1 MNLCAVQ
8 NNMIPSIPSSFNR
21 SSVPFRSPAYTD
33 DESKLLD
40 EITGHMSSQRLKVR
54 DPFVRGLPKLDTSR
68 SSHAGGTTHRSGVGS
83 SNGQLSKL
91 GRTYTNSDLL
101 DHEQVDSHAAP
112 NDHELMSIMM
122 TRITQ
127 LEAKLAFQNKE
138 LADKD
143 IKIKVLE
150 DKVRLLSMQKSQDNS
165 KDSAHRELETK
176 YLLLQQQVHEMETFL
191 ADYGMVWVGE
201 KSKFNSSVYNDD
213 KTSDSS
219 EEEEEE
225 EEVWRPETSLSKS
238 PSFKVDYNLL
248 IENIQELNILAGD
261 GVTKI
266 HHTVDG
272 ARLKMP
278 DPVNLTLFANGI
290 MLYSGPF
297 RPFSDP
303 LTQQCI
309 QDLTDGY
316 FPSELQSRYPDGIPF
331 NVIDK
336 RNVHFKG
343 NRPTIFTGAGQVLG
357 GETKPSRLVPT
368 NLDKDN
374 QVEEQELDLNLE
386 VTSELPGPQLTV
398 EQFLNKLPKS
408 VIKEGKIIDI
418 RESIGETL
426 KGSKESPT
434 NVTLIETSVLQEMKK
449 RLETTEKR
457 PYTPRDITTLRIK
470 SETGNHTYIVKMRFH
485 ETIGDLRKYLDQQ
498 RGPGSSAYQ
507 IMSAYPNRV
516 HDENSKTLEASG
528 LTPNAVLL
536 LRSAKTSS

>member
-1 MNLCAVQ
+1 M
-8 NNMIPSIPSSFNR
+8 SSPLSSLKKNQKTPLFPGSSNR
-21 SSVPFRSPAYTD
+21 SSVPFRSPAYTE

-54 DPFVRGLPKLDTSR
+54 DPFARGLPKLDTSR
-68 SSHAGGTTHRSGVGS
+68 SSHAGGATHRSGVGS
-83 SNGQLSKL
+83 SN
-91 GRTYTNSDLL
+91 
-101 DHEQVDSHAAP
+101 AP

-150 DKVRLLSMQKSQDNS
+150 DKVRLLSLQKSQDNS

-201 KSKFNSSVYNDD
+201 KSKFNSSVYNED
-213 KTSDSS
+213 TVSDSG
-219 EEEEEE
+219 EEEGEE
-225 EEVWRPETSLSKS
+225 EEVWHPESSMSKS
-238 PSFKVDYNLL
+238 PPFKVDYNLL
-248 IENIQELNILAGD
+248 IENIQELNILAGE
-261 GVTKI
+261 GVSKI
-266 HHTVDG
+266 QHTIDG

-316 FPSELQSRYPDGIPF
+316 FPSELQNRYPDGIPF

-336 RNVHFKG
+336 RNVHFKA

-368 NLDKDN
+368 NLDKDS
-374 QVEEQELDLNLE
+374 QVQEQELDLNLE
-386 VTSELPGPQLTV
+386 ITSELPGPQLTV
-398 EQFLNKLPKS
+398 EQFLNKLPRS

-426 KGSKESPT
+426 KGPKESPT

-498 RGPGSSAYQ
+498 RGPGSGAYQ
-507 IMSAYPNRV
+507 IMSAYPNRI
-516 HDENSKTLEASG
+516 HDENAKTLEASG
-528 LTPNAVLL
+528 LTPNAVLI
-536 LRSAKTSS
+536 LRSPKTS